1 MVIIRE
7 SIRARGPRAWGESLI
22 ERPRARRYPF
32 AASADL
38 VDMASETE
46 IREQT
51 TDLSVFGC
59 QVTAQKTWAVGT
71 KIRLRIIH
79 RGAIFT
85 AQGQIMNVRRNGMG
99 VVFTQMEQ
107 KDQLILEKW
116 LAEAR
121 DIHERTSKAH

>member
-1 MVIIRE
+1 
-7 SIRARGPRAWGESLI
+7 LI

-32 AASADL
+32 AASIDL

-59 QVTAQKTWAVGT
+59 QVTAQKPWAVGT
-71 KIRLRIIH
+71 KVRLRIIH
-79 RGAIFT
+79 RGAVCA
-85 AQGQIMNVRRNGMG
+85 AQGQIMNVRRNAMG
-99 VVFTQMEQ
+99 VAFTRIEQ
-107 KDQLILEKW
+107 KDQVVLEKW

-121 DIHERTSKAH
+121 DIVERTTPAR